1 MKRIMLSAI
10 FMLATATVTIWNMY
24 KNRTVTKLSGLTLDN
39 IEALAS
45 EDGGGGAGVYFQENT
60 IESMTFEIVGNFR
73 KVTTTGQR
81 YCIYGGF
88 QYCTPGPYTEV
99 TWTMI

>member
-45 EDGGGGAGVYFQENT
+45 EDGGGGAGVYF
-60 IESMTFEIVGNFR
+60 
-73 KVTTTGQR
+73 
-81 YCIYGGF
+81 
-88 QYCTPGPYTEV
+88 
-99 TWTMI
+99 

>member
-1 MKRIMLSAI
+1 MLSAI

-45 EDGGGGAGVYFQENT
+45 EDGGGGAGVLWRA
-60 IESMTFEIVGNFR
+60 S
-73 KVTTTGQR
+73 TTGVGLHVGLECARQLVSSGWACGV
-81 YCIYGGF
+81 YSLPQGEIPGGMAAQILYGK
-88 QYCTPGPYTEV
+88 
-99 TWTMI
+99 

>member
-45 EDGGGGAGVYFQENT
+45 EDGGGVRRARGWA
-60 IESMTFEIVGNFR
+60 
-73 KVTTTGQR
+73 
-81 YCIYGGF
+81 
-88 QYCTPGPYTEV
+88 
-99 TWTMI
+99 

>member
-10 FMLATATVTIWNMY
+10 FMLVMATVTAWNMY
-24 KNRTVTKLSGLTLDN
+24 KNRTVTKLSDLTLDN

-45 EDGGGGAGVYFQENT
+45 EDGGGGVGVYFQENT
-60 IESMTFEIVGNFR
+60 IESMTFEIVGSFR

-81 YCIYGGF
+81 YCIYGGS

>member
-24 KNRTVTKLSGLTLDN
+24 KNRIVTKLSGLTLDN

-45 EDGGGGAGVYFQENT
+45 EDGGGGAGEYISKKTQ
-60 IESMTFEIVGNFR
+60 S
-73 KVTTTGQR
+73 KV
-81 YCIYGGF
+81 
-88 QYCTPGPYTEV
+88 
-99 TWTMI
+99 

>member
-45 EDGGGGAGVYFQENT
+45 EDGIQIDSSVITYA
-60 IESMTFEIVGNFR
+60 
-73 KVTTTGQR
+73 
-81 YCIYGGF
+81 
-88 QYCTPGPYTEV
+88 
-99 TWTMI
+99 

>member
-45 EDGGGGAGVYFQENT
+45 EDGGGGAGVYFHENK

-81 YCIYGGF
+81 YCIYGGS

>member
-10 FMLATATVTIWNMY
+10 FMLVMATVTAWNMY
-24 KNRTVTKLSGLTLDN
+24 KNRTVTKLSDLTLDN

-45 EDGGGGAGVYFQENT
+45 EDGDSGVGTYFQEKT
-60 IESMTFEIVGNFR
+60 IESMTFEIVGNYR

-81 YCIYGGF
+81 YCISGGS
-88 QYCTPGPYTEV
+88 QHCTPGPYTEV
-99 TWTMI
+99 TWTMS